1 MSTDPTCLFCR
12 IVAGEIPARVVYED
26 DTALAFL
33 DIAPWQVGH
42 TLVIPK
48 RHVLDVV
55 SDDTVLAE
63 LGPVIAKVARL
74 LQERLGADACNVV
87 SNAGAVAG
95 QEVFHAHV
103 HVLPRYAATP
113 GIANLRTRVDEDA
126 ETTLARLNYET

>member
-1 MSTDPTCLFCR
+1 MHTDPNCLFCR
-12 IVAGEIPARVVYED
+12 IVAGEIPAKVVYED
-26 DTALAFL
+26 EAALAFL

-48 RHVLDVV
+48 RHVADVV
-55 SDDTVLAE
+55 SDETTLAE
-63 LGPVIAKVARL
+63 LGPVVARVARL
-74 LQERLGADACNVV
+74 LQERLGAEACNVV

-113 GIANLRTRVDEDA
+113 GIANLKVQVDEDA